1 LLPDTALVVV
11 LFAVAV
17 FVVAA
22 FDVVVVL
29 APGLAFEP
37 ELPALPPEPP
47 TIETNATTTAISAKG
62 ARKRAGLLLVR

>member
-1 LLPDTALVVV
+1 LLPDTALVV

-22 FDVVVVL
+22 FDVAVVPAL
-29 APGLAFEP
+29 GLPFEP
-37 ELPALPPEPP
+37 ELPPLPGEPP

-62 ARKRAGLLLVR
+62 ARNRAGLLLVR

>member
-1 LLPDTALVVV
+1 VVV

-29 APGLAFEP
+29 ALELAFEP
-37 ELPALPPEPP
+37 ELPPLPPEPP

-62 ARKRAGLLLVR
+62 ARNRAGLLLVR